1 MLERVGVSR
10 RWAALATVTV
20 CGFGVWVPGAW
31 AASSASYFT
40 ALSGQMTIAR
50 YGAAAAPLPDGQVL
64 IAGGENGSGPQ
75 SSAEVF
81 DPTTGTFAATGSMT
95 YARYGAVAAPLPD
108 GDVLIAGGASSGA
121 YLTSAEVYDPAN
133 GTFKT
138 VGSMTTP
145 RAFAVAAS
153 LPDGQ
158 VLIAGGANLTGP
170 LSSAEV
176 FDPATGMFT
185 ALSAQMT
192 TARKGAVAAPLS
204 DGNVLIAGGD
214 SSSGTVLQS
223 AEEFDPA
230 TGTFTALSAQM
241 TVARYG
247 AVAAPLSDGNVLIAG
262 GEDSSSSFVSSA
274 EVFDPAT
281 GTFTATGSMTT
292 TREGAAAA
300 PLPDGQVLIA
310 GGEGNTSGY
319 LQSAEV
325 FEPAPEASVTG
336 GGFGDQTVAQPSMV
350 QTLLVTN
357 VGSQV
362 LSIAGASLGGADPGD
377 FTIDGDS
384 CAARRLAFEQSC
396 TIQVQFTPS
405 AAGARTATLSLQ
417 DNEPVPASITLSGN
431 GVPANSG
438 PAGVT
443 GPAGT
448 TGPAGATGPAGP
460 RGARGRPG
468 EILLVSCRTVIATI
482 RRHGHR
488 VKVRRY
494 RCTSRHITGTVR
506 FTTTGARARLVRGH
520 VLYASGSIR
529 HGRLMLHARRGTRP
543 GRYTLILTHRHGH
556 RLITTHRTITIT

>member
-176 FDPATGMFT
+176 FDPATGM
-185 ALSAQMT
+185 
-192 TARKGAVAAPLS
+192 
-204 DGNVLIAGGD
+204 
-214 SSSGTVLQS
+214 
-223 AEEFDPA
+223 
-230 TGTFTALSAQM
+230 FTALSAQM

-438 PAGVT
+438 PAG
-443 GPAGT
+443 T

-556 RLITTHRTITIT
+556 RLITTHHTITIT